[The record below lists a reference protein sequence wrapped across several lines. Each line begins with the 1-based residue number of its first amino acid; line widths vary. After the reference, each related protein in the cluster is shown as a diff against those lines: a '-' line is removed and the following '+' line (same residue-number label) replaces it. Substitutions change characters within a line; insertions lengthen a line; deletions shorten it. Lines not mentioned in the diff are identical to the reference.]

1 MRVDPLAPHN
11 ASEAR
16 ARRCWYERCE
26 ERGMPRRHPHLVQRP
41 LGRALLALLVPAV
54 VGAAALAA
62 GRGAHAEGADADKAA
77 ANERCAIRLAIAL
90 LGQSAD
96 GALLSSPAP
105 QAAVDAM
112 VASPAFAERYARFIN
127 AEFNGGP
134 AASPVD
140 DPVYFLAKY
149 VLESGKPWAD
159 LFVGAYGLAPN
170 AAGNA
175 LDVKADPAGLG
186 YFRSPSWMKRYAG
199 NEPQGYMLSASF
211 RILSNTTGLVL
222 TPSVGNP
229 GDDRT
234 LTGRAAAPCKT
245 CHFDQWFAL
254 DKFARLL
261 PMKKPASDPPTF
273 TPPTEGPQQL
283 LGKTLANDKDLV
295 TTLVD
300 SDAWRFNQCRNV
312 YQFLYGRPE
321 NQCEAKTF
329 DACVDALVTQKTI
342 QSAVA
347 AVAKDASFCSQ

>member
-1 MRVDPLAPHN
+1 LRKGLRI
-11 ASEAR
+11 S
-16 ARRCWYERCE
+16 
-26 ERGMPRRHPHLVQRP
+26 
-41 LGRALLALLVPAV
+41 LLALSIPLIAAGVALVT
-54 VGAAALAA
+54 
-62 GRGAHAEGADADKAA
+62 GRGAHAEGGEADKAE

-90 LGQSAD
+90 EGKSAD
-96 GALLSSPAP
+96 SALLTAPDP
-105 QAAVDAM
+105 QATVDAM
-112 VASPAFAERYARFIN
+112 VDSPEFADRYARFIN
-127 AEFNGGP
+127 SEFNGGP
-134 AASPVD
+134 ALSATE
-140 DPVYFLAKY
+140 DPVYYLAKY
-149 VLESGKPWAD
+149 VLTQKKPWSELFIGPYKVVANATATGMDVTAD
-159 LFVGAYGLAPN
+159 AT
-170 AAGNA
+170 
-175 LDVKADPAGLG
+175 GLG

-211 RILSNTTGLVL
+211 RILSNTTGLTL

-234 LTGRAAAPCKT
+234 ATGRSASGCKS
-245 CHFDQWFAL
+245 CHFDNWFAL

-300 SDAWRFNQCRNV
+300 SDAWRFNQCRVV
-312 YQFLYGRPE
+312 YKFLYGRPE

-329 DACVDALVTQKTI
+329 DACVDALASKKTI